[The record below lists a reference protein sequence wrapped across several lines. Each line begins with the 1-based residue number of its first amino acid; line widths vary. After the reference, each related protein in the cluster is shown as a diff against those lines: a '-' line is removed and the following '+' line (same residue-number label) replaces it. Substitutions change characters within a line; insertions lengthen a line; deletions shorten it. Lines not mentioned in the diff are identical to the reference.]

1 MQPLIGVLGGI
12 GPLATVDLMHKII
25 EETHAERDQDHVSMV
40 IWNIRK
46 RWINR
51 RHWLEA
57 VPHRYR
63 PCWKELPL

>member
-1 MQPLIGVLGGI
+1 M
-12 GPLATVDLMHKII
+12 II
-25 EETHAERDQDHVSMV
+25 RGRLEERQGDRHAERDQDHVSMV